1 MVDGGCGRA
10 VRSEAVDWRQ
20 IITTCVIINH
30 MTGRQVRE
38 ARQRQGLTQQAAA
51 RSWGVSQTYL
61 SLMEAGKR
69 PVPNR
74 LLLRLARVSPDALTA
89 LPKSDV
95 RPDRVERALG
105 RLGFPGFVHVAAR
118 EPLANP
124 ATVVFR
130 AVTLDAV
137 PARVVEALPWVL
149 TRFVDMDWNWLV
161 DQVKLANCQN
171 RLGYLVLLARQFAA
185 RSADGDAGS
194 RLEAVERQLS
204 EARLLKADAFRRDLT
219 ETERT
224 YLTEHRPEEAAYWN
238 LLTRV
243 RVEDLRYAD

>member
-1 MVDGGCGRA
+1 
-10 VRSEAVDWRQ
+10 
-20 IITTCVIINH
+20 

-38 ARQRQGLTQQAAA
+38 VRQGHGLTQQAAA
-51 RSWGVSQTYL
+51 RAWGVSQTYL
-61 SLMEAGKR
+61 SLMEADKR
-69 PVPNR
+69 PVPAR
-74 LLLRLARVSPDALTA
+74 LLRRLARVSPAALND

-95 RPDRVERALG
+95 RPDRVESALG

-137 PARVVEALPWVL
+137 PARVVEALPWVF

-161 DQVKLANCQN
+161 EQVKLANCQN
-171 RLGYLVLLARQFAA
+171 RLGYLVLLARQLAA
-185 RSADGDAGS
+185 RSANGDSGS

-204 EARLLKADAFRRDLT
+204 EARLLKTDAFRRDLT
-219 ETERT
+219 EAERT
-224 YLTEHRPEEAAYWN
+224 YLAQHRPEEAAYWN
-238 LLTRV
+238 LVTRL